1 MFQDLRYSMRVLL
14 KQKSFTLVAVV
25 TLALGIGANTA
36 MFSVLN
42 TYLLRA
48 LPFPQSHQ
56 LVQIYRT
63 SMHSQSWPHSP
74 ANFLDYR
81 AQNTVFESMAAIN
94 WANPTLVVDGEPA
107 ERLQGMVVTADFF
120 PVLGVQP
127 ALGRVFTSDEDQP
140 EAGNVIVLSDRFWR
154 SRFGGDR
161 NVIGRNLKVD
171 GELVKIIGVMPAK
184 FEQPLLFGNTDV
196 WQPIAFSPK
205 QRQARDNNYLS
216 AIARMKPGVTIEQAQ
231 ESMAVLFAHV
241 AAATSKNQGE
251 SIRLQPL
258 QRSMADDLSRK
269 VMWFAF
275 GLATLLLLIAC
286 ANIANLQLVRTA
298 TRMREYSLRA
308 ALGARRLRL
317 LGQSLTDSLLISL
330 GGGALSLLLARFSVD
345 FFTHR
350 LFREIPGAQVDLDM
364 RVFGFAFLCSLLTG
378 LLFGALPALLAA
390 RPNLNQALKE
400 TLRGSASNSRPRLRQ
415 TLIIGEIALAL
426 TLLAGA
432 GLFLRGLHRFIGT
445 DPGWRID
452 GLLTAQTG
460 LPQQA
465 TFYPQLEERLR
476 VLPGVTQVAF
486 ANSQLVFGF
495 RGSSGVKAEGQP
507 EPQPGQWPECFFER
521 VSTQYF
527 DALGAHLLQ
536 GRVFDEADTAD
547 KTPVAII
554 NQTLAYRL
562 WPNESA
568 VGKRIMEQGDTS
580 WREVVG
586 VVTDIKFPGSLAEP
600 YTRLEAFTPLAESP
614 LRRVTIFMRSS
625 TPPEALA
632 GSLRSAVAGLDPAM
646 PVYQIRTEQS
656 LVDQALGN
664 VTLLGDLL
672 GAFAL
677 LGLALAAVGIYG
689 VISYSV
695 AQRTNEFGI
704 RLALGAQARDVL
716 RLVMGKGVLLIF
728 AGIGIGLGCAY
739 AVARLLAAAI
749 PTLPTHDPGTLAL
762 TAVSLICVA
771 LLSCYLPARR
781 ATRVDPIVALREE

>member
-1 MFQDLRYSMRVLL
+1 MFQDLRYSIRVLL
-14 KQKSFTLVAVV
+14 KQKTFTLVAVV

-42 TYLLRA
+42 TYMFRA
-48 LPFPQSHQ
+48 LSFPESHR

-63 SMHSQSWPHSP
+63 SIHSQSWPHSP

-81 AQNTVFESMAAIN
+81 AQNTVFESMAAIS
-94 WANPTLVVDGEPA
+94 WVNPTLVVDGEAA
-107 ERLQGMVVTADFF
+107 ERLQGMAVTADFF

-127 ALGRVFTSDEDQP
+127 ALGRAFTSEEDQP
-140 EAGNVIVLSDRFWR
+140 GADNVIVLSDRFWR

-161 NVIGRNLKVD
+161 NVIGRSIKVD
-171 GELVKIIGVMPAK
+171 GELVKVIGVMPPK

-196 WQPIAFSPK
+196 WQPIAFSAER
-205 QRQARDNNYLS
+205 RQARDNNYLS

-231 ESMAVLFAHV
+231 QSMAALFARV
-241 AAATSKNQGE
+241 AAANSKNQGE
-251 SIRLQPL
+251 SLRLQPL
-258 QRSMADDLSRK
+258 QRSMSDDVSRK

-275 GLATLLLLIAC
+275 GLAILLLLIAC

-298 TRMREYSLRA
+298 ARMRELALRS

-317 LGQSLTDSLLISL
+317 LGQSLADSLLISL
-330 GGGALSLLLARFSVD
+330 SGGALSLLLARFSVD
-345 FFTHR
+345 FFTRR
-350 LFREIPGAQVDLDM
+350 LFSEIPGAQVDLDM

-378 LLFGALPALLAA
+378 LLFGALPAFLAA
-390 RPNLNQALKE
+390 RSNLNQALKE
-400 TLRGSASNSRPRLRQ
+400 TLRGSASASRPRLRQ

-432 GLFLRGLHRFIGT
+432 GLFLRGLHRFIDN

-460 LPQQA
+460 MPQQA

-476 VLPGVTQVAF
+476 ALPGVTQVAF

-521 VSTQYF
+521 VSTHYF
-527 DALGAHLLQ
+527 EALGAHLLE
-536 GRVFDEADTAD
+536 GRAFNEMDTSD
-547 KTPVAII
+547 KPPVAII
-554 NQTLAYRL
+554 NETLAHRL
-562 WPNESA
+562 WPNETA
-568 VGKRIMEQGDTS
+568 VGKRVLEQGDTS

-586 VVTDIKFPGSLAEP
+586 VVSDIKFPGSLAEP

-614 LRRVTIFMRSS
+614 MRRVTILMRGT
-625 TPPEALA
+625 TPPEAFA
-632 GSLRSAVAGLDPAM
+632 GSLRGTVAALDPAM
-646 PVYQIRTEQS
+646 PIYQIRTEQS
-656 LVDQALGN
+656 VVDQALGN

-677 LGLALAAVGIYG
+677 IGLALAAVGIYG

-704 RLALGAQARDVL
+704 RLALGAQARHVL
-716 RLVMGKGVLLIF
+716 GLVMGNGVLLIF
-728 AGIGIGLGCAY
+728 AGIGIGLGGAY

-749 PTLPTHDPGTLAL
+749 PTLPTHDPLAL
-762 TAVSLICVA
+762 AVTSVSLICVA
-771 LLSCYLPARR
+771 LFSCYLPARR